1 MTSAGYEN
9 LWSSKGRD
17 DFGIMKALGANAV
30 RLYHP
35 IGYESDPHIQNG
47 KQPEVDHS
55 LVLNAAKDSGLNVF
69 AAVHQDLPCVND
81 DCFSSW
87 STAVKRGLASGF
99 SQNSRWHPAVWA
111 VNMINEVD
119 AMVVPSQDAHKYVKR
134 IISAVDGLLA
144 AEASLGV
151 KGNVNLTNC
160 FTTAIAKPLGSDSSS
175 VYHGFSSMEAWIKDT
190 SLIDYVP
197 KSTPSLAALA
207 QEVDRRWVHCVNAQ
221 IPWSGLKS
229 MIAPDYARFLPR
241 PWIVGEMGFNG
252 AHTDDIQ
259 KQLEDMSTYAEGGH
273 GYAGNFFFQFQT
285 AYFKKGSE
293 LNYGMFGLGSS
304 SLKYSV
310 TLWQGKSQ
318 PVQCL
323 TSRLWPFE
331 QPGPCGANCNHRAQ
345 AVAKAWGGN
354 LVGDGLCLNS
364 NPLVPEG
371 VGHESVA
378 VDIVV

>member
-1 MTSAGYEN
+1 MQAGYEN

-55 LVLNAAKDSGLNVF
+55 LVLNAAKNSGLNVF

-87 STAVKRGLASGF
+87 SAAVKRGLTSGF

-119 AMVVPSQDAHKYVKR
+119 AMVPNQDAHKYIKR
-134 IISAVDGLLA
+134 IVSAVDGLLA
-144 AEASLGV
+144 AEQSQGV

-160 FTTAIAKPLGSDSSS
+160 FTEGTAKPLGNDSPS
-175 VYHGFSSMEAWIKDT
+175 VYHGFSSMEAWIKDP

-197 KSTPSLAALA
+197 KSTPSLTALA
-207 QEVDRRWVHCVNAQ
+207 REVDLRWVHCVNAQ
-221 IPWSGLKS
+221 VPWSGLKP
-229 MIAPDYARFLPR
+229 IVDNYERFLPR
-241 PWIVGEMGFNG
+241 PWIAGEMAFQNV
-252 AHTDDIQ
+252 AADDMQ
-259 KQLEDMSTYAEGGH
+259 KQLEDMSAYAAGGH
-273 GYAGNFFFQFQT
+273 GFAGTFFFQFQT
-285 AYFKKGSE
+285 AYFKGVGSE
-293 LNYGMFGLGSS
+293 LNFGMFGLGSK

-310 TLWQGKSQ
+310 NLWQGKSE

-323 TSRLWPFE
+323 TSRLWPFD
-331 QPGPCGANCNHRAQ
+331 QPGKSKFNHRAQ
-345 AVAKAWGGN
+345 AVAKSWGGN
-354 LVGDGLCLNS
+354 LVGDGLCLDS
-364 NPLVPEG
+364 PPLVPAG
-371 VGHESVA
+371 VGHESAA
-378 VDIVV
+378 VDMVV